1 MNKYLLYS
9 LLLLPFLGKAQTQE
23 FTLQG
28 KVGTLN
34 APAKV
39 YIAYSDAGTFRQD
52 SAIVQNG
59 TFQFQHRITE
69 PVYAQLTL
77 DHDGQHANRNV
88 DAISLFLE
96 DGLISLSAKDSVK
109 NATINGSPINADAQ
123 RLEALLAPSAERMDS
138 LNAAYYSLPEA
149 ERADSLVQQNWNRQV
164 ATGRKELRSLQLQFI
179 QENPDSYMSL
189 FTLIRLAGQQI
200 NVAEIRPVYNKLS
213 AEVRSMPPAKRF
225 EEAMDKSIHTAIG
238 VLAPDF
244 SQPDTT
250 GQTIKLSD
258 FRGKYVL
265 LDFWASWC
273 IPCRAENPNV
283 KKAYEQ
289 YKNKNFTV
297 LGVSLDRPNARA
309 SWLAAIKAD
318 GLTWPQVSDLKFW
331 NNEAAVLYGLKSIPQ
346 NFLIDPQG
354 KIIAKDLRGKALQ
367 ETLASLLADE

>member
-1 MNKYLLYS
+1 MNKHLLYS
-9 LLLLPFLGKAQTQE
+9 LLLLPFMGKAQAQE

-28 KVGTLN
+28 KIGTLN

-52 SAIVQNG
+52 SAIVHNG
-59 TFQFQHRITE
+59 SFQLQHQISE

-96 DGLISLSAKDSVK
+96 PGNIQLSSADSIK
-109 NATINGSPINADAQ
+109 HATISGSPINADAQ
-123 RLEALLAPSAERMDS
+123 RLDALLAPSAQRLDS
-138 LNAAYYSLPEA
+138 LNAAYYSLPEDQ
-149 ERADSLVQQNWNRQV
+149 RADSLVQQNWNQQV
-164 ATGRKELRSLQLQFI
+164 ATGRQELRSLQLQFI
-179 QENPDSYMSL
+179 EENPASYMSL

-200 NVAEIRPVYNKLS
+200 NVAEIRPIYNSLS

-225 EEAMDKSIHTAIG
+225 EEAMDKSINTAIG
-238 VLAPDF
+238 ALAPDF
-244 SQPDTT
+244 SQPDST

-297 LGVSLDRPNARA
+297 LGVSLDRSNARA
-309 SWLAAIKAD
+309 SWLKAIQHD

-331 NNEAAVLYGLKSIPQ
+331 DNEAAVLYGLKSIPQ

-354 KIIAKDLRGKALQ
+354 KIIAKNLRGEALQ
-367 ETLASLLADE
+367 ETLQSLLGE